1 MIRLQ
6 TAQRGSIES
15 IVIRLQTAQ
24 RGSVESIVIRLQTA
38 QLRKGGSIPGGGKE
52 IFLIQ
57 GVFRFAL
64 WPIQPHI

>member
-24 RGSVESIVIRLQTA
+24 RGSIESIVIGYRLH
-38 QLRKGGSIPGGGKE
+38 S
-52 IFLIQ
+52 
-57 GVFRFAL
+57 VVV
-64 WPIQPHI
+64 

>member
-24 RGSVESIVIRLQTA
+24 RGSIESIVIGYRLH
-38 QLRKGGSIPGGGKE
+38 S
-52 IFLIQ
+52 
-57 GVFRFAL
+57 GVV
-64 WPIQPHI
+64 